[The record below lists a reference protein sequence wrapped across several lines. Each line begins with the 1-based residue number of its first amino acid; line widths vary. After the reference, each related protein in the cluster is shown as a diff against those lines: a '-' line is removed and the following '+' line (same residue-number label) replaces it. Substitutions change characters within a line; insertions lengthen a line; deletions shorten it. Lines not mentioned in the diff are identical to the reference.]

1 MGCSPS
7 TTAATSVSTRAASSV
22 TRSRGRRHTA
32 RGAERRAVLD
42 AAHDELDVAEDVYK
56 RAAAVEPV
64 VSTNRAHRENGAN
77 RDDEGMKANED
88 GGCGG
93 RERKTDVAEPGGGR
107 QAYCELVDV
116 NDDGGGGGDEGS
128 GERGSARAEG
138 LPRRCHYLTPGVC
151 KRGREVGALKRF
163 EWGLGG
169 NGRRRRDSLGRAR
182 RVYSEYAGGASSVF
196 GDASMNRT
204 EISTKP
210 IHPPAPH
217 PLTKTDSKSHHTIR
231 CECAHSP
238 NGLRLTFRAMYLK
251 FSNATFRLGS
261 ETGMGEEEEVWCEVE
276 WVVGIGM

>member
-88 GGCGG
+88 GDVVGG
-93 RERKTDVAEPGGGR
+93 KERRTWRSQGKGGR

-128 GERGSARAEG
+128 GERGSARGRGTRYPYTTVEM
-138 LPRRCHYLTPGVC
+138 RCHYLTPGVC

-169 NGRRRRDSLGRAR
+169 NGRRRRLRKGKEGIL
-182 RVYSEYAGGASSVF
+182 RVRW